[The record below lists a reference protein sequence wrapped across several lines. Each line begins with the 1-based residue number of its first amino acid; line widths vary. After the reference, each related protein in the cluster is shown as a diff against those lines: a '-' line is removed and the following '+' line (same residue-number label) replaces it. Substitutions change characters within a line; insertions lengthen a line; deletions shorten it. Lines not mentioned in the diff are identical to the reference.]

1 MNFSSK
7 KNASHTIIKVYNEN
21 LDAFI
26 APELKSEMVVIVADG
41 EKNIFVDLSNCISC
55 DSSGMSALLLGN
67 RLCHGVN
74 GNFVLYGLSPGI
86 NQMKDLAGFDTILK
100 VADTLEA
107 AEEVLQR

>member
-41 EKNIFVDLSNCISC
+41 EKNIFVDLSSCISC

-67 RLCHGVN
+67 RLCRGVN
-74 GNFVLYGLSPGI
+74 GNFVLYGLSPRI
-86 NQMKDLAGFDTILK
+86 NQMKDLAGLDTILK
-100 VADTLEA
+100 VADTFEA
-107 AEEVLQR
+107 AEELLRC